1 MNGYLERPDQI
12 KLLVEN
18 ETGYQIE
25 SWELAHLLMDDL
37 LAVPPQPEVNAW
49 YYGTFVV
56 QSLDANGT
64 FVTIGLNRSTQ
75 DQETFVIQT
84 GGNGPNVADSA
95 KHDNVMWSYITEIF
109 GASMHFYGW
118 KFNRASG
125 YVKQSFTLTDG
136 AGWSLASGVYTHVS
150 GTTEQIYLGAWT
162 LNSLIRVTVTFT
174 GITQGSV
181 SLQMDTSG
189 NFGTITEDGTY
200 TFDVQTNGTDGA
212 LFFVPTNDFNGSY
225 AESSVI
231 IKKYT
236 YI

>member
-64 FVTIGLNRSTQ
+64 FVTIGLNRSTP

-118 KFNRASG
+118 KFNRARG
-125 YVKQSFTLTDG
+125 YLAQSKTITP
-136 AGWSLASGVYTHVS
+136 AIGWTNVVTVYTHSS
-150 GTTEQIYLGAWT
+150 GVLT
-162 LNSLIRVTVTFT
+162 LSESGSWAASSDLRITITVTGVTDGTLTLEF
-174 GITQGSV
+174 
-181 SLQMDTSG
+181 DSG
-189 NFGTITEDGTY
+189 VVGTITENGTY
-200 TFDVQTNGTDGA
+200 TFAYTTNGLDSA
-212 LFFVPTNDFNGSY
+212 LYLTPTASFNGSVDT
-225 AESSVI
+225 SNLI
-231 IKKYT
+231 IEKLD

>member
-64 FVTIGLNRSTQ
+64 FVTIGLNRSTP

-118 KFNRASG
+118 KFNRARG
-125 YVKQSFTLTDG
+125 YVAQSKSITPAL
-136 AGWSLASGVYTHVS
+136 GWMNVGTVYTHTSGVLELSASGAWAASSDLRITITVS
-150 GTTEQIYLGAWT
+150 GMTAGT
-162 LNSLIRVTVTFT
+162 LTLEF
-174 GITQGSV
+174 
-181 SLQMDTSG
+181 DSG
-189 NFGTITEDGTY
+189 VVGTITENGTY
-200 TFDVQTNGTDGA
+200 TFSYTTDGLDSA
-212 LFFVPTNDFNGSY
+212 LYMTPTGTFNGS
-225 AESSVI
+225 VDTDNLI
-231 IKKYT
+231 IKKLD

>member
-64 FVTIGLNRSTQ
+64 FVTIGLNRSTP

-95 KHDNVMWSYITEIF
+95 KHDNVMWSYISELF
-109 GASMHFYGW
+109 GVNMHFYGW
-118 KFNRASG
+118 KFNRARG
-125 YVKQSFTLTDG
+125 YVEQSKTITPAL
-136 AGWSLASGVYTHVS
+136 GWTNVGTVYTHSSGVLALSASGAWAASSDLQITITVS
-150 GTTEQIYLGAWT
+150 GMTAGT
-162 LNSLIRVTVTFT
+162 LTLEF
-174 GITQGSV
+174 
-181 SLQMDTSG
+181 DSG
-189 NFGTITEDGTY
+189 VVGTITENGTY
-200 TFDVQTNGTDGA
+200 TFTCSTNGLDSA
-212 LFFVPTNDFNGSY
+212 LYLTPTGTFNGS
-225 AESSVI
+225 VDTDNLI
-231 IKKYT
+231 IQKLD

>member
-37 LAVPPQPEVNAW
+37 NAFSQPVINAW
-49 YYGTFVV
+49 YYGTFVI
-56 QSLDANGT
+56 QSLDPNGT
-64 FVTIGLNRSTQ
+64 FVTIGVNLLGGAQ
-75 DQETFVIQT
+75 DTFVIQT

-118 KFNRASG
+118 KFNRARG
-125 YVKQSFTLTDG
+125 YVAQSKSITPAL
-136 AGWSLASGVYTHVS
+136 GWMNVGTVYTHTSGVLELSASGAWAASSDLRITITVS
-150 GTTEQIYLGAWT
+150 GMTAGT
-162 LNSLIRVTVTFT
+162 LTLEFY
-174 GITQGSV
+174 
-181 SLQMDTSG
+181 SG
-189 NFGTITEDGTY
+189 VVGTITENGTY
-200 TFDVQTNGTDGA
+200 TFSYTTDGLDSA
-212 LFFVPTNDFNGSY
+212 LYMTPTGTFNGS
-225 AESSVI
+225 VDTDNLI
-231 IKKYT
+231 IKKLD